1 MKLLFENWR
10 GYLNESADP
19 DVLNKIIEDIERVIE
34 IPVNEIFKL
43 NSINESDG
51 INMNA
56 QLVGVYTDLLM
67 EMFQER
73 WIQSS
78 EYKSLQEMG
87 YNINIID
94 MDTTIENNVSLT
106 KNILSEDKK

>member
-19 DVLNKIIEDIERVIE
+19 DVLSKIVEDIERVIE

-51 INMNA
+51 INITA
-56 QLVGVYTDLLM
+56 QLVGAYTEKLM
-67 EMFQER
+67 EMIQER

-78 EYKSLQEMG
+78 EYKSLQEIG
-87 YNINIID
+87 YNISIID
-94 MDTTIENNVSLT
+94 SDTIIEDNNTLLT
-106 KNILSEDKK
+106 KIILN

>member
-10 GYLNESADP
+10 WYIIESADT
-19 DVLNKIIEDIERVIE
+19 DLLNKVVEDVERVLE

-51 INMNA
+51 INITV
-56 QLVGVYTDLLM
+56 QLAGAYTEKLM
-67 EMFQER
+67 KMIQER
-73 WIQSS
+73 WFESN

-87 YNINIID
+87 YNISVVDSEALIKD
-94 MDTTIENNVSLT
+94 SVSLI
-106 KNILSEDKK
+106 KNILS

>member
-1 MKLLFENWR
+1 M
-10 GYLNESADP
+10 
-19 DVLNKIIEDIERVIE
+19 
-34 IPVNEIFKL
+34 

-51 INMNA
+51 ISITA
-56 QLVGVYTDLLM
+56 QLVGAYTDKLM
-67 EMFQER
+67 EMIQER

>member
-1 MKLLFENWR
+1 MKGLFESWR
-10 GYLNESADP
+10 GYLNESTDP

-51 INMNA
+51 ISITA
-56 QLVGVYTDLLM
+56 QLVGAYTDKLM
-67 EMFQER
+67 EMIQER

-78 EYKSLQEMG
+78 EYKFLQEMG
-87 YNINIID
+87 YNISIVDN
-94 MDTTIENNVSLT
+94 DTTIEDNISLT
-106 KNILSEDKK
+106 KNILS

>member
-10 GYLNESADP
+10 GYLNESAAP

-56 QLVGVYTDLLM
+56 QLVGVYTDHLM
-67 EMFQER
+67 EMIQER

-94 MDTTIENNVSLT
+94 MDTTIENNVSLN

>member
-1 MKLLFENWR
+1 MKVLFESWR
-10 GYLNESADP
+10 GYLNESTDP

-51 INMNA
+51 ISITA
-56 QLVGVYTDLLM
+56 QLVGAYTDKLM
-67 EMFQER
+67 EMIQER
-73 WIQSS
+73 WIQSN

-87 YNINIID
+87 YNISIVD
-94 MDTTIENNVSLT
+94 SGTTIEDNISLT
-106 KNILSEDKK
+106 KNILS

>member
-1 MKLLFENWR
+1 MKVLFESWR
-10 GYLNESADP
+10 GYLNESTDP

-51 INMNA
+51 ISITA
-56 QLVGVYTDLLM
+56 QLVGAYTDKLM
-67 EMFQER
+67 EMIQER
-73 WIQSS
+73 WVQSS

-87 YNINIID
+87 YNISIVD
-94 MDTTIENNVSLT
+94 SDTTIEDNISLT
-106 KNILSEDKK
+106 KNILS

>member
-1 MKLLFENWR
+1 MNLLFENWR

-51 INMNA
+51 INITA
-56 QLVGVYTDLLM
+56 QLVGAYTDKLM
-67 EMFQER
+67 EMIQER

-87 YNINIID
+87 YNINIVDGEKI
-94 MDTTIENNVSLT
+94 IEDRNTLLT
-106 KNILSEDKK
+106 KIILN